1 VLAGLEEGQMV
12 VVSGQFL
19 LDSEASLQGI
29 AVQALAMPREH
40 AITDL
45 LHYAEAVVEQ
55 IADGKIKLKHGPF
68 ETLGMPGMTMRFRL
82 ADEQV
87 ASGISEGDRVRV
99 GVSDSD
105 AGLIVES
112 LEKQEIAP

>member
-1 VLAGLEEGQMV
+1 
-12 VVSGQFL
+12 
-19 LDSEASLQGI
+19 
-29 AVQALAMPREH
+29 
-40 AITDL
+40 
-45 LHYAEAVVEQ
+45 
-55 IADGKIKLKHGPF
+55 
-68 ETLGMPGMTMRFRL
+68 MRFRL